1 MSKTINSKLLV
12 RRDSSSN
19 WTTNNPVLS
28 QGEIGY
34 DNTEGKIKIGN
45 GSSTWSN
52 LPFFALEKE
61 NDVQYFE
68 IEALATHANEITLSA
83 SLTQIAEAIQEK
95 KQLIL
100 KISIEDPAAVEGSG
114 SIIYGYYKLGYN
126 YFPGTLCSLVA
137 VMEQGI
143 IVIEPSDWE
152 EGESPVRSELTM
164 IPFDFDIPQADDDTL
179 GGIRTN
185 SNEGIYT
192 DIETGVLTVE
202 GRLGQFN
209 NQGLY
214 YPRDINPTLIGG
226 NSLLITDEN
235 NVTAGSKSLA
245 VTTGFG
251 VDLTGS
257 HAANSTTYYVKNIYQ
272 NRIVCMLAK
281 DGTLLNTADGSIGNV
296 VSVQINGQDYIPGS
310 SANSDSQP
318 IAITVDQTINPSA
331 AITKIR
337 IVPPLKGFS
346 NLFIGAAGG
355 NSTSAGYSAVIG
367 QMVFNA
373 SNASSVFGNSQY
385 NTGNSSLLAG
395 RQHINTQM
403 NAFLAGRGH
412 DSSNGSDGVSA
423 VGAYS
428 NITSNT
434 AFAVGNG
441 TSHTSRKNAFQ
452 VTKTGKVIL
461 SIAPVDNMDAVNK
474 GYVDTA
480 IASIEAPQAESD
492 ANVILMLNQLGL
504 TTNRSLQTGYVGTT
518 KTGTAVASSY
528 TGGGS

>member
-68 IEALATHANEITLSA
+68 IEAITNVDEITLSA
-83 SLTQIAEAIQEK
+83 SLTQIAEAIQAK

-100 KISIEDPAAVEGSG
+100 KVHNNQDT
-114 SIIYGYYKLGYN
+114 YGYYKLNYN
-126 YFPGTLCSLVA
+126 YLPGRVCSLVS
-137 VMEQGI
+137 VMEQGV

-152 EGESPVRSELTM
+152 EGESPVPSEQTI
-164 IPFDFDIPQADDDTL
+164 IPFDSDFDIPQADGDTL
-179 GGIRTN
+179 GGIKTN
-185 SNEGIYT
+185 SSEGIYT
-192 DIETGVLTVE
+192 DNLTGVLTVE

-209 NQGLY
+209 NQALY
-214 YPRDINPTLIGG
+214 YPRHTNPNTIGE
-226 NSLLITDEN
+226 NSLLITNEIN
-235 NVTAGSKSLA
+235 TILGAKSLA
-245 VTTGFG
+245 VTTGG
-251 VDLTGS
+251 NVNLTSS
-257 HAANSTTYYVKNIYQ
+257 HAINSTSYSVTNNYQ

-281 DGTLLNTADGSIGNV
+281 GGTLVNTTDESIANV
-296 VSVQINGQDYIPGS
+296 VSVQINGADYTPS
-310 SANSDSQP
+310 SAANDSSHP
-318 IAITVDQTINPSA
+318 IVITVDTTINSSA
-331 AITKIR
+331 EITQVR
-337 IVPPLKGFS
+337 IVPPSKGFS
-346 NLFIGAAGG
+346 NLFIGTAGN
-355 NSTSAGYSAVIG
+355 NSSSAGYSAIIG
-367 QMVFNA
+367 QNVFNE
-373 SNASSVFGNSQY
+373 SNASGVFGNSQY

-412 DSSNGSDGVSA
+412 DSTNGSDGVAA

-428 NITSNT
+428 SITSNT

-441 TSHTSRKNAFQ
+441 SSHTSRQNAFQ
-452 VTKTGKVIL
+452 VTKTGSVIL
-461 SIAPVDNMDAVNK
+461 GATPVNNMDAVNK

-480 IASIEAPQAESD
+480 IAGIEAPQAESD

>member
-68 IEALATHANEITLSA
+68 IEAITNVDEITLSA
-83 SLTQIAEAIQEK
+83 SLTQIAEAIQAK

-100 KISIEDPAAVEGSG
+100 KVPNSQN
-114 SIIYGYYKLGYN
+114 IYGYCKLGYN
-126 YFPGTLCSLVA
+126 YVPGVVCSLVA
-137 VMEQGI
+137 VMEQG
-143 IVIEPSDWE
+143 VVAIEPSDWE
-152 EGESPVRSELTM
+152 EGESPIPSEQTV
-164 IPFDFDIPQADDDTL
+164 IPFDLDIPQADDNTL

-185 SNEGIYT
+185 SDEGIYT

-214 YPRDINPTLIGG
+214 YPRDINPTAIGSG
-226 NSLLITDEN
+226 SLLITDELKVN
-235 NVTAGSKSLA
+235 FGSKSLA
-245 VTTGFG
+245 ATTGFNL
-251 VDLTGS
+251 DLKGS
-257 HAANSTTYYVKNIYQ
+257 HAANSTTYTVSNTYA
-272 NRIVCMLAK
+272 NRIICTLAK
-281 DGTLLNTADGSIGNV
+281 GGMLKGSTSEDIGNV
-296 VSVQINGQDYIPGS
+296 VSVQINGQDYVPNS
-310 SANSDSQP
+310 SADNNSQP
-318 IAITVDQTINPSA
+318 IIITVDKTINPSS
-331 AITKIR
+331 AITRIR
-337 IVPPLKGFS
+337 VVPPLLGFS
-346 NLFIGAAGG
+346 NLLAGAVGG
-355 NSTSAGYSAVIG
+355 NSTSAGYSAMVG
-367 QMVFNA
+367 QFVFNE
-373 SNASSVFGNSQY
+373 SNASGVFGNAQY
-385 NTGNSSLLAG
+385 NKGNSSLLAG

-403 NAFLAGRGH
+403 NAFLAGKGH
-412 DSSNGSDGVSA
+412 DSSNGSEGVSA
-423 VGAYS
+423 VGKFS

-441 TSHTSRKNAFQ
+441 TSQTNRKNAFQ
-452 VTKTGKVIL
+452 VTSTGKVIL